1 MIRLRYTTG
10 LASGKL
16 VGVEGAL
23 ATLGR
28 APSCDIIVEDNMVSA
43 VHATLEQVPA
53 GYIVTDQQ
61 SANGTLVNGLR
72 IFRSLVRIGDE
83 ITLGSTGLKVESS
96 DGFAAT
102 IYQPGVPTHHDESVR
117 DSQRKKWPTG
127 QGPLPSKATNPPIV
141 ELAHPTK
148 GTLRATPVPPKG
160 LTIGRHPECGLVV
173 DDGQVSALH
182 CKLVV

>member
-10 LASGKL
+10 LASGRL

-72 IFRSLVRIGDE
+72 IFRSLMRIGDE
-83 ITLGSTGLKVESS
+83 LTIGSTGLKVENS

-102 IYQPGVPTHHDESVR
+102 IYTPGAPTHHDESLR
-117 DSQRKKWPTG
+117 QSQRKRWPTS
-127 QGPLPSKATNPPIV
+127 QGPLPPSRPKISVNPPIV

-148 GTLRATPVPPKG
+148 GTLRATPIPPKG
-160 LTIGRHPECGLVV
+160 LTIGRHPECGLV
-173 DDGQVSALH
+173 
-182 CKLVV
+182 